1 MKTINTLVKDIYDVI
16 DGKGG
21 WDETVADYF
30 SKSISDVLS
39 SRLNAEDQQE
49 RATLRLSNLGTPCQ
63 RKLWYTVNRGT
74 ESEALS
80 PKTRFK
86 FLYGDVL
93 ESLVLALVRAAGHH
107 VTGEQEKLNVH
118 GIVGHR
124 DAVIDGITVDV
135 KSASGRS
142 FEKFASGQLRE
153 DDPFGYV
160 SQLSSYVYG
169 GRYSDV
175 QSHPTI
181 GAFLVVNKE
190 NGEICLDVYD
200 FKSELEAKATEIE
213 NLKQMVATDKPPG
226 RRFAPVP
233 DGSSGNMKLGVN
245 CSYCNFKKT
254 CWPDHRT
261 FIYSNGPRFLVDVKR
276 LPNVPE
282 VT

>member
-1 MKTINTLVKDIYDVI
+1 MKSINNLVKDIYDVI

-21 WDETVADYF
+21 WNNTVSEYFAETV
-30 SKSISDVLS
+30 SDTVS
-39 SRLNAEDQQE
+39 NRLQPENQGE
-49 RATLRLSNLGTPCQ
+49 RATLRLSNLGTPCS
-63 RKLWYTVNRGT
+63 RKLWYTVNQPT
-74 ESEALS
+74 EAEPLT

-93 ESLVLALVRAAGHH
+93 EALVLSLVRAAGHD
-107 VTGEQEKLNVH
+107 VRGEQEKLSVH

-142 FEKFASGQLRE
+142 FDKFASGQLRE
-153 DDPFGYV
+153 DDPFGYI

-175 QSHPTI
+175 PSHPTI

-190 NGEICLDVYD
+190 SGEICLDAYD
-200 FKSELEAKATEIE
+200 FSSELEAKEQEIE
-213 NLKQMVATDKPPG
+213 QLKQMVAGSQPPPRG
-226 RRFAPVP
+226 FAANP
-233 DGSSGNMKLGVN
+233 DGQSGNMKLGVN
-245 CSYCNFKKT
+245 CSYCAFKKT
-254 CWPDHRT
+254 CWPGMRT
-261 FIYSNGPRFLVDVKR
+261 FLYSNGPRFLVTVKNE
-276 LPNVPE
+276 PKVPE